1 VAKGSG
7 ERSAA
12 RAEIFNCAMLRFKL
26 SKPGLKGME
35 LQDALQLLV
44 VGLRIGALRQHT
56 SVDGLCA
63 LTG

>member
-1 VAKGSG
+1 VTKGSG

-26 SKPGLKGME
+26 SNPGLKGME

-44 VGLRIGALRQHT
+44 VGLVLVPFARTHR
-56 SVDGLCA
+56 S
-63 LTG
+63 TGFAP